1 MGVNSATEAGAAATA
16 NAALELRTNA
26 SQLEKEATQLHQQAT
41 ASGKEASAQWKL
53 AGGDAQQT
61 GKDLQAAFKKFSAAG
76 AEAFA
81 ASDRFGAGVK
91 SDAKGVGHAIEAG
104 AGAAGKVVPGVFN
117 KHVKKEAE
125 GFRAEKWSESKKD
138 FKTGEADFN
147 ASWKDLRDAVHDV
160 DEGGVEMKAAAAVT
174 YAMSK
179 HLLNAA
185 GAKAKQG
192 ELEVRR
198 LGYGVAAGALRAAAD
213 GVEGA
218 HDFLELSL
226 RLEQE
231 IARGGKK
238 GIDAVKG
245 EIEKIKN
252 DIVALLKKSPELVQ
266 ALKHALEDLKKAGEA
281 VAGAALEVLLGS
293 VGALQE

>member
-1 MGVNSATEAGAAATA
+1 MGVESATKAGAAAAGNTA
-16 NAALELRTNA
+16 TELRTNA
-26 SQLEKEATQLHQQAT
+26 GQLEAEATQLHQQAI
-41 ASGKEASAQWKL
+41 ASGTKAAEQWKL
-53 AGGDAQQT
+53 ASGDAKQT
-61 GKDLQAAFKKFSAAG
+61 GEDLKAAFKKFSAAG

-91 SDAKGVGHAIEAG
+91 SDAKGVGHTLEAG
-104 AGAAGKVVPGVFN
+104 AGAAGRVVPGVFN
-117 KHVKKEAE
+117 KHIKEKAKD
-125 GFRAEKWSESKKD
+125 FQKEKWSEAKGD

-147 ASWKDLRDAVHDV
+147 SSWKDLRDAVHEV

-179 HLLNAA
+179 HLLKAA
-185 GAKAKQG
+185 GAKATQG

-198 LGYGVAAGALRAAAD
+198 LGVGLAAGAERLAAD

-252 DIVALLKKSPELVQ
+252 DIVALLKKTPELLN
-266 ALKHALEDLKKAGEA
+266 ALKRVLEDLKKAGEVA
-281 VAGAALEVLLGS
+281 VSATLEVLLGNA
-293 VGALQE
+293 GALHD